1 MTGPLSSVDR
11 PVSYIGKSVPRPNA
25 KRLLAGRGRYVDDV
39 RLPRL
44 AHAAFLRCPYAHA
57 RLASLDVAAAARA
70 PGVIR
75 VVTAKDLAGRYV
87 PWIGT
92 LTHFKGMKSAPQHP
106 LIAERATW
114 QGEPVVAVVAESR
127 ALAEDAVALIDIVW
141 EELPPLTDMH
151 TALEPGAAPLH
162 AELGDNLCFA
172 RTIDAGTVDAAF
184 AAADCVVEES
194 YSFARH
200 TGVCLE
206 PRSILADF
214 DSAVGSLTVHYS
226 SQAPHMMKEIF
237 ARHFRLPESA
247 VRVICND
254 VGGSYG
260 VKIHVYPDE
269 MATVAIALMLGRP
282 VKFIADR
289 LESFVSDIHAREHR
303 ITARMALT
311 KDGTITALA
320 IDDVTGIG
328 PYSTYPRTSV
338 VEGNQVIGL
347 AGSWYQCRNYRAQ
360 LRVAFQT
367 KPPTTQYRAVGHPI
381 ATAVTEALV
390 DRAAGALGLDPVELR
405 RRNLIPDD
413 AYPWTTA
420 SGLKFE
426 KLSQQQ
432 SLAKLLTLMDYEGLR
447 REQAALRPRGIHR
460 GIGIACFVE
469 LTNPGPAF
477 YGVGGAPISSQDGC
491 TIRLDPGGSVTCAT
505 GVTEQGQGTE
515 TMIAQIVASTLGLT
529 LDRVRVV
536 TGDTERTPYG
546 GGTWASRGCGIGG
559 EAALQG
565 ALALKANILALAG
578 AMLQADPAALDLVGG
593 WVVDRGDGNRRIG
606 LDEVGRAAYFRGD
619 TLPPGVQPE
628 LVATRHY
635 MPRQYPF
642 AFTNGVQA
650 SHLELDAETGFVKLL
665 KHWVVEDCG
674 RVVNPLLVEEQIRG
688 GVVQGI
694 GGALFEECIY
704 DERGQLLN
712 GTLADYLV
720 PMAGEMPDIVVEH
733 VETPTAESMLGAKG
747 AGEAGTGGAP
757 AAILNAVND
766 ALTPFNVRVTAQPI
780 SPRRVLAALGKA

>member
-1 MTGPLSSVDR
+1 MTGPLSSLDR

-44 AHAAFLRCPYAHA
+44 AHAAFLRCPHAHA
-57 RLASLDVAAAARA
+57 RLVSLDVAAAARA

-75 VVTAKDLAGRYV
+75 VVTAKNLAGRYT
-87 PWIGT
+87 PWVGT

-106 LIAERATW
+106 LVAERATW
-114 QGEPVVAVVAESR
+114 QGEPVVAVIAESR
-127 ALAEDAVALIDIVW
+127 ALAEDAVGLIDIGW

-151 TALEPGAAPLH
+151 AALEPGASPLH

-214 DSAVGSLTVHYS
+214 DPAAGSLTVHYS

-269 MATVAIALMLGRP
+269 MATVAIAVMLGRP

-303 ITARMALT
+303 IKARMALT
-311 KDGTITALA
+311 KDGTIAALA

-338 VEGNQVIGL
+338 VEGNQVVGL
-347 AGSWYQCRNYRAQ
+347 TGSWYRCRNYRAQ

-426 KLSQQQ
+426 KLSQQA
-432 SLAKLLTLMDYEGLR
+432 SLEKLLTLMDYEGLR
-447 REQAALRPRGIHR
+447 REQAALRPRGVHR

-477 YGVGGAPISSQDGC
+477 YGV
-491 TIRLDPGGSVTCAT
+491 
-505 GVTEQGQGTE
+505 
-515 TMIAQIVASTLGLT
+515 
-529 LDRVRVV
+529 
-536 TGDTERTPYG
+536 
-546 GGTWASRGCGIGG
+546 
-559 EAALQG
+559 
-565 ALALKANILALAG
+565 
-578 AMLQADPAALDLVGG
+578 
-593 WVVDRGDGNRRIG
+593 
-606 LDEVGRAAYFRGD
+606 
-619 TLPPGVQPE
+619 
-628 LVATRHY
+628 
-635 MPRQYPF
+635 
-642 AFTNGVQA
+642 
-650 SHLELDAETGFVKLL
+650 
-665 KHWVVEDCG
+665 
-674 RVVNPLLVEEQIRG
+674 
-688 GVVQGI
+688 
-694 GGALFEECIY
+694 
-704 DERGQLLN
+704 
-712 GTLADYLV
+712 
-720 PMAGEMPDIVVEH
+720 
-733 VETPTAESMLGAKG
+733 
-747 AGEAGTGGAP
+747 
-757 AAILNAVND
+757 
-766 ALTPFNVRVTAQPI
+766 
-780 SPRRVLAALGKA
+780 

>member
-11 PVSYIGKSVPRPNA
+11 PASYIGKSVPRPNA

-44 AHAAFLRCPYAHA
+44 AHVAFLRCPYAHA
-57 RLASLDVAAAARA
+57 RLKSLDTAAAARM

-75 VVTAKDLAGRYV
+75 VVTAKDLAGRYT
-87 PWIGT
+87 PWVGT

-106 LIAERATW
+106 LVAERATW
-114 QGEPVVAVVAESR
+114 QGEPVAAVVAESR
-127 ALAEDAVALIDIVW
+127 ALAEDAVAQIDIVW
-141 EELPPLTDMH
+141 EELPPLIDMH
-151 TALEPGAAPLH
+151 AALAPGAAPLH
-162 AELGDNLCFA
+162 AELGDNLCFT

-184 AAADCVVEES
+184 AGADCVVEES

-200 TGVCLE
+200 TGVCPE

-214 DSAVGSLTVHYS
+214 DPAAGSLTVYYS

-237 ARHFRLPESA
+237 ARHFQLPESA

-260 VKIHVYPDE
+260 IKIHVYPDE
-269 MATVAIALMLGRP
+269 MTTVAIALLLGRP
-282 VKFIADR
+282 IKFIADR

-303 ITARMALT
+303 ITARMALAN
-311 KDGTITALA
+311 DGTIAALA

-338 VEGNQVIGL
+338 VEGNQVVGL
-347 AGSWYQCRNYRAQ
+347 VGSWYRCRNYRAQ
-360 LRVAFQT
+360 LKVAFQT

-390 DRAAGALGLDPVELR
+390 DRAAIALGLDPAELR
-405 RRNLIPDD
+405 RRNLVTDD

-426 KLSQQQ
+426 KLSQQA
-432 SLAKLLTLMDYEGLR
+432 SLEKLLKLMDYDGLR
-447 REQAALRPRGIHR
+447 REQAALRARGVHR
-460 GIGIACFVE
+460 GIGLACFVE

-515 TMIAQIVASTLGLT
+515 TMVAQIVASTLGVA
-529 LDRVRVV
+529 LDEVRVV

-565 ALALKANILALAG
+565 ALALKTNILVLAG
-578 AMLQADPAALDLVGG
+578 AMLQADPAALDLEGG
-593 WVVDRGDGNRRIG
+593 WVVDRVDGNRRIG

-635 MPRQYPF
+635 MPRQFPF

-650 SHLELDAETGFVKLL
+650 SYLELDAETGFVKLL

-674 RVVNPLLVEEQIRG
+674 RIVNPLLVEEQIRG

-720 PMAGEMPDIVVEH
+720 PMAGDVPDIVVEH
-733 VETPTAESMLGAKG
+733 IETPTAESALGAKG

-766 ALTPFNVRVTAQPI
+766 ALTPFKVRVTEMPVT
-780 SPRRVLAALGKA
+780 PRRVLAALGRA

>member
-1 MTGPLSSVDR
+1 MTLSPLDR
-11 PVSYIGKSVPRPNA
+11 PASYIGKSVPRPNA
-25 KRLLAGRGRYVDDV
+25 KRLLAGRGQYVDDI

-44 AHAAFLRCPYAHA
+44 AHVAFLRCPHAHA
-57 RLASLDVAAAARA
+57 RLKSLDVAAASRA
-70 PGVIR
+70 PGVVR
-75 VVTAKDLAGRYV
+75 VVTAKDLAGRYT

-106 LIAERATW
+106 LVMDRATW
-114 QGEPVVAVVAESR
+114 QGEPVVAVVAEGR
-127 ALAEDAVALIDIVW
+127 AQAEDALALIDIGW
-141 EELPPLTDMH
+141 EELPPLTDMEA
-151 TALEPGAAPLH
+151 ALAPDAAPLH
-162 AELGDNLCFA
+162 PELADNLCFS
-172 RTIDAGTVDAAF
+172 RTIDAGAVDEAF
-184 AAADCVVEES
+184 ATAHCVVEES

-200 TGVCLE
+200 TGVCPE
-206 PRSILADF
+206 PRSILAAF
-214 DSAVGSLTVHYS
+214 DPAAGALTVNYS

-237 ARHFRLPESA
+237 ARHFHLPESA
-247 VRVICND
+247 VRVICTD

-260 VKIHVYPDE
+260 IKIHVYPDD
-269 MATVAIALMLGRP
+269 MATVACAILLGRP
-282 VKFIADR
+282 VKFVADR

-303 ITARMALT
+303 IKARMALAA
-311 KDGTITALA
+311 DGTIAALA
-320 IDDVTGIG
+320 IDDITGVG
-328 PYSTYPRTSV
+328 PYSTYPRTSA
-338 VEGNQVIGL
+338 VEGNQVVGL
-347 AGSWYQCRNYRAQ
+347 AGACYRCRNYRAQ

-367 KPPTTQYRAVGHPI
+367 KPPMTQYRAVGHPI
-381 ATAVTEALV
+381 ATAVTESLV
-390 DRAAGALGLDPVELR
+390 DRAAAMLRLDPADLR
-405 RRNLIPDD
+405 RRNLIADD

-426 KLSQQQ
+426 KLSQQT
-432 SLAKLLTLMDYEGLR
+432 SFARLLELMDYESLR
-447 REQAALRPRGIHR
+447 REQAALRRRGVYR
-460 GIGIACFVE
+460 GVGLACFIE

-491 TIRLDPGGSVTCAT
+491 TIRLDPGGTVTCAT

-515 TMIAQIVASTLGLT
+515 TMVAQIVATTLGLA
-529 LDRVRVV
+529 LDQVRVV

-578 AMLQADPAALDLVGG
+578 AMLQSDPQALDLADG
-593 WVVDRGDGNRRIG
+593 WVVDGAGNRRVR

-635 MPRQYPF
+635 LPRQYPF
-642 AFTNGVQA
+642 AFTNGAQA
-650 SHLELDAETGFVKLL
+650 SYLELDVETGLVKLL

-674 RVVNPLLVEEQIRG
+674 RLVNPLLVDEQIRG

-694 GGALFEECIY
+694 GGALFEECLY
-704 DERGQLLN
+704 DDRGQLLN

-720 PMAGEMPDIVVEH
+720 PMAAEMPDIVVAH

-757 AAILNAVND
+757 AAIMNAVND
-766 ALTPFNVRVTAQPI
+766 ALAPFQARVTHQPI
-780 SPRRVLAALGKA
+780 SPRRILAALGKA

>member
-1 MTGPLSSVDR
+1 MTGPLSSLDR

-44 AHAAFLRCPYAHA
+44 AHVAFLRCPYAHA
-57 RLASLDVAAAARA
+57 RLKSLDIAAAARA
-70 PGVIR
+70 LGVIR
-75 VVTAKDLAGRYV
+75 VVTAKDLAGRYT
-87 PWIGT
+87 PWVGT

-106 LIAERATW
+106 LVAERATW
-114 QGEPVVAVVAESR
+114 QGEPVAAVAAESR
-127 ALAEDAVALIDIVW
+127 ALAEDAVAQIDIVW

-151 TALEPGAAPLH
+151 AALAPGAVPLH
-162 AELGDNLCFA
+162 AEFGDNLCFT
-172 RTIDAGTVDAAF
+172 RTIDAGAVDEAF
-184 AAADCVVEES
+184 AGADCVVEES

-200 TGVCLE
+200 TGVCPE

-214 DSAVGSLTVHYS
+214 DPAAGSLTVHYS

-237 ARHFRLPESA
+237 ARHFQLPESA

-260 VKIHVYPDE
+260 IKIHVYPDE
-269 MATVAIALMLGRP
+269 MATVAIALLLGRP
-282 VKFIADR
+282 IKFIADR

-303 ITARMALT
+303 IKARMALA
-311 KDGTITALA
+311 KDGAIAAFA

-338 VEGNQVIGL
+338 VEGNQVVGL
-347 AGSWYQCRNYRAQ
+347 VGSWYRCRNYRAQ
-360 LRVAFQT
+360 LKVAFQT

-390 DRAAGALGLDPVELR
+390 DRAAIALGLDPAELR
-405 RRNLIPDD
+405 RRNLVPDD

-426 KLSQQQ
+426 KLSQQA
-432 SLAKLLTLMDYEGLR
+432 SLEKLLKLMDYDGLR
-447 REQAALRPRGIHR
+447 REQAALRARGVHR
-460 GIGIACFVE
+460 GIGLACFVE

-515 TMIAQIVASTLGLT
+515 TMVAQIVASTLGVT
-529 LDRVRVV
+529 LDKVRVV

-565 ALALKANILALAG
+565 ALALKTNILALAG
-578 AMLQADPAALDLVGG
+578 AMLQADPAALDLAGG
-593 WVVDRGDGNRRIG
+593 WVVDRVGGNRRIG

-619 TLPPGVQPE
+619 TLPLGVQPE

-635 MPRQYPF
+635 MPRQFPF

-650 SHLELDAETGFVKLL
+650 SYLELDAETGFVKLL

-733 VETPTAESMLGAKG
+733 VETPTAESALGAKG

-757 AAILNAVND
+757 AAMLNAVND
-766 ALTPFNVRVTAQPI
+766 ALTPFKVRVTEMPVT
-780 SPRRVLAALGKA
+780 PRRVLAALGKA

>member
-57 RLASLDVAAAARA
+57 RLVSLDVAAAARA
-70 PGVIR
+70 PGVVR

-87 PWIGT
+87 PWVGT

-127 ALAEDAVALIDIVW
+127 ALAEDAVALVDIVW
-141 EELPPLTDMH
+141 EELPPLTDMQA
-151 TALEPGAAPLH
+151 ALEPGAAPLH

-172 RTIDAGTVDAAF
+172 RTIDAGAVDAAF

-214 DSAVGSLTVHYS
+214 DPAAGSLTVHYS

-269 MATVAIALMLGRP
+269 MATVAIAMMLGRP

-303 ITARMALT
+303 IKARMALT
-311 KDGTITALA
+311 KDGTIAALA

-347 AGSWYQCRNYRAQ
+347 AGSWYRCRNYRAQ

-426 KLSQQQ
+426 KLSQQA

-447 REQAALRPRGIHR
+447 REQAALRPRGVHR

-515 TMIAQIVASTLGLT
+515 TMVAQIVASTLGLA
-529 LDRVRVV
+529 LDQVRVV

-565 ALALKANILALAG
+565 ALALKANILALAS
-578 AMLQADPAALDLVGG
+578 AMLQADPAALDLAGG
-593 WVVDRGDGNRRIG
+593 WVVDRDGGNRRIG

-650 SHLELDAETGFVKLL
+650 SYLELDLETGFVKLL
-665 KHWVVEDCG
+665 KPRVVEDCG

-757 AAILNAVND
+757 GAILNAVND
-766 ALTPFNVRVTAQPI
+766 ALTPFKVRVTAQPI
-780 SPRRVLAALGKA
+780 S

>member
-25 KRLLAGRGRYVDDV
+25 KRLLAGRGRYVDDI

-57 RLASLDVAAAARA
+57 RLVSLDIAGAARA
-70 PGVIR
+70 PGVVR
-75 VVTAKDLAGRYV
+75 VVTAKDLAGRYE
-87 PWIGT
+87 PWVGT

-106 LIAERATW
+106 LVRERATW

-141 EELPPLTDMH
+141 EELPPLTDMQ
-151 TALEPGAAPLH
+151 AVLEPGAAPLH

-184 AAADCVVEES
+184 AAADCVVEEA

-214 DSAVGSLTVHYS
+214 DPAAGSLTVHYS

-269 MATVAIALMLGRP
+269 MTTVAIAVMLGRP

-303 ITARMALT
+303 IKARMALA
-311 KDGTITALA
+311 KDGTIAALT

-347 AGSWYQCRNYRAQ
+347 AGSWYRCRNYRAQ

-426 KLSQQQ
+426 KLSQQA
-432 SLAKLLTLMDYEGLR
+432 SLAKLLTLIDYDGLR
-447 REQAALRPRGIHR
+447 REQAALRPRGVYR

-515 TMIAQIVASTLGLT
+515 TMVAQIVASTLSVA
-529 LDRVRVV
+529 LDHVRVV

-578 AMLQADPAALDLVGG
+578 AMLQADPAALDLAGG
-593 WVVDRGDGNRRIG
+593 WVVDRDGGNRRIG

-635 MPRQYPF
+635 MPREYPF

-650 SHLELDAETGFVKLL
+650 SYLELDVETGFVKLL

-704 DERGQLLN
+704 DDRGQLLN

-720 PMAGEMPDIVVEH
+720 PMAGEMPDIEVAH
-733 VETPTAESMLGAKG
+733 VETPTAESALGAKG

-757 AAILNAVND
+757 GAILNAVND
-766 ALTPFNVRVTAQPI
+766 ALTPFKVRVTAQPI
-780 SPRRVLAALGKA
+780 SPRRVLEALGKA

>member
-1 MTGPLSSVDR
+1 MTGPLSSLDR

-44 AHAAFLRCPYAHA
+44 VHAAFLRCPHAHA
-57 RLASLDVAAAARA
+57 RLASLDVGAAARA

-75 VVTAKDLAGRYV
+75 VVTAKDLAGRYT
-87 PWIGT
+87 PWVGT

-106 LIAERATW
+106 LVAERATW
-114 QGEPVVAVVAESR
+114 QGEPVVAVIAESR
-127 ALAEDAVALIDIVW
+127 ALAEDAMGLIDIVW
-141 EELPPLTDMH
+141 KELPPLTDMQA
-151 TALEPGAAPLH
+151 ALEPGAAPLH

-172 RTIDAGTVDAAF
+172 RTIDAGAVDAAF

-214 DSAVGSLTVHYS
+214 DPAAASLTVHYS

-269 MATVAIALMLGRP
+269 MATVAIALLLGRP

-303 ITARMALT
+303 IKARMALA
-311 KDGTITALA
+311 KDGTIAALT

-338 VEGNQVIGL
+338 VEGNQVVGL
-347 AGSWYQCRNYRAQ
+347 TGACYRCRNYRAQ

-426 KLSQQQ
+426 KLSQQA
-432 SLAKLLTLMDYEGLR
+432 SLAKLLKLMDYDGLR
-447 REQAALRPRGIHR
+447 REQATLRQRGIHR

-515 TMIAQIVASTLGLT
+515 TMVAQIVASTLGLA
-529 LDRVRVV
+529 LDQVRVV

-559 EAALQG
+559 EAALRG

-593 WVVDRGDGNRRIG
+593 WVVDRDSGNRRVG
-606 LDEVGRAAYFRGD
+606 LDEVGRAGYFRGD

-650 SHLELDAETGFVKLL
+650 SYLELDVETGFVRLL

-704 DERGQLLN
+704 DDRGQLLN

-733 VETPTAESMLGAKG
+733 IETPTAESTLGAKG

-757 AAILNAVND
+757 AAVMNAVND
-766 ALTPFNVRVTAQPI
+766 ALTAFGVRVTAQPL

>member
-1 MTGPLSSVDR
+1 MTGPLSSADR

-57 RLASLDVAAAARA
+57 RLVSLDVAAAARA
-70 PGVIR
+70 PGVVR
-75 VVTAKDLAGRYV
+75 VVTAKDLAGRYE
-87 PWIGT
+87 PWVGT

-106 LIAERATW
+106 LVVGRATW

-141 EELPPLTDMH
+141 EELPPLTDMQA
-151 TALEPGAAPLH
+151 ALEPGAAPLH

-214 DSAVGSLTVHYS
+214 DSAAGSLTVHYS

-269 MATVAIALMLGRP
+269 MTTVAIAVMLGRP

-303 ITARMALT
+303 IKARMALT
-311 KDGTITALA
+311 KDGIIAALA

-347 AGSWYQCRNYRAQ
+347 AGSWYRCRNYRAQ

-426 KLSQQQ
+426 KLSQQA
-432 SLAKLLTLMDYEGLR
+432 SLAKLLMLMDYEGLR
-447 REQAALRPRGIHR
+447 REQAALRPRGVHR

-515 TMIAQIVASTLGLT
+515 TMVAQIVASTLGVA
-529 LDRVRVV
+529 LDQVRVV

-565 ALALKANILALAG
+565 ALALKVNILALAG
-578 AMLQADPAALDLVGG
+578 AMLQADPAALDLAGG
-593 WVVDRGDGNRRIG
+593 WVVDRDGGNRRIG

-628 LVATRHY
+628 LVTTRHY

-650 SHLELDAETGFVKLL
+650 SYLELDVETGFVKLL

-704 DERGQLLN
+704 DDRGQLLN

-720 PMAGEMPDIVVEH
+720 PMAGEMPDIEVAH
-733 VETPTAESMLGAKG
+733 VETPTAESALGAKG

-757 AAILNAVND
+757 AAVMNAVND
-766 ALTPFNVRVTAQPI
+766 ALAPFKVRVTAQPI
-780 SPRRVLAALGKA
+780 SPRRVLEALGKA

>member
-1 MTGPLSSVDR
+1 MSGPLSSVDR
-11 PVSYIGKSVPRPNA
+11 PVSYIGRSVPRPNA

-57 RLASLDVAAAARA
+57 RLASLDVTAAARA
-70 PGVIR
+70 AGVIR
-75 VVTAKDLAGRYV
+75 VVTAKDLAGRYT
-87 PWIGT
+87 PWVGT

-106 LIAERATW
+106 LVVERATW

-141 EELPPLTDMH
+141 EELLPLTDMQA
-151 TALEPGAAPLH
+151 ALEPSAAPLH
-162 AELGDNLCFA
+162 PDLGDNLCFA

-214 DSAVGSLTVHYS
+214 DPAAGSLTVHYS

-237 ARHFRLPESA
+237 ARHFSLPESA

-260 VKIHVYPDE
+260 MKIHVYPDE

-303 ITARMALT
+303 IKARMALS
-311 KDGTITALA
+311 KDGTIAALA

-347 AGSWYQCRNYRAQ
+347 AGSWYRCPNYRAQ

-390 DRAAGALGLDPVELR
+390 DRAASALGLDPVELR

-426 KLSQQQ
+426 KLSQQA
-432 SLAKLLTLMDYEGLR
+432 SLAKLLMLMDCDGLR
-447 REQAALRPRGIHR
+447 REQAALRQRGIHR

-491 TIRLDPGGSVTCAT
+491 TIRLDPGGSATCAT

-515 TMIAQIVASTLGLT
+515 TMVAQIVASTLGLT
-529 LDRVRVV
+529 LDQVRVV

-578 AMLQADPAALDLVGG
+578 AMLQADPAALDLAGG
-593 WVVDRGDGNRRIG
+593 WVVDRDGGNRRIG
-606 LDEVGRAAYFRGD
+606 LDEVSRAAYFRGD
-619 TLPPGVQPE
+619 TLPLGVQPE

-650 SHLELDAETGFVKLL
+650 SYLELDAETGFVKLL

-733 VETPTAESMLGAKG
+733 VETPTSESMLGAKG

-780 SPRRVLAALGKA
+780 SPRRVLAALGRA

>member
-44 AHAAFLRCPYAHA
+44 AHTAFLRCPYAHA
-57 RLASLDVAAAARA
+57 RLVSLDVAAAARA

-87 PWIGT
+87 PWVGT

-106 LIAERATW
+106 LVVERATW

-141 EELPPLTDMH
+141 EELPPLTDMQA
-151 TALEPGAAPLH
+151 ALEPGAAPLH
-162 AELGDNLCFA
+162 AALGDNLCFT
-172 RTIDAGTVDAAF
+172 RTIDAGAVDAAF

-214 DSAVGSLTVHYS
+214 DPAAASLTVHYS

-269 MATVAIALMLGRP
+269 MATVAIALMVGRP

-303 ITARMALT
+303 ITARMALS
-311 KDGTITALA
+311 KDGTIAALA

-347 AGSWYQCRNYRAQ
+347 AGSWYRCRNYRAQ

-426 KLSQQQ
+426 KLSQQE
-432 SLAKLLTLMDYEGLR
+432 SLAKLLALMDYEGLR

-491 TIRLDPGGSVTCAT
+491 TVRLDPGGSVTCAT

-515 TMIAQIVASTLGLT
+515 TMVAQIVGSTLGLA
-529 LDRVRVV
+529 LDQVRVV

-578 AMLQADPAALDLVGG
+578 AMLQAEPAALDLAGG
-593 WVVDRGDGNRRIG
+593 WVVDRDGGNRRIG

-650 SHLELDAETGFVKLL
+650 SYLELDVETGFVKLL

-704 DERGQLLN
+704 DDRGQLLN

-720 PMAGEMPDIVVEH
+720 PMAGEMPDIVVAH
-733 VETPTAESMLGAKG
+733 VETPTSESALGAKG

-757 AAILNAVND
+757 GAILNAVND
-766 ALTPFNVRVTAQPI
+766 ALTPFKVRVTAQPI

>member
-11 PVSYIGKSVPRPNA
+11 PVSYIGRSVPRPNA

-44 AHAAFLRCPYAHA
+44 AHVAFLRCPYAHA
-57 RLASLDVAAAARA
+57 RLVSLDVAAAARA
-70 PGVIR
+70 PGVVR
-75 VVTAKDLAGRYV
+75 VVTAKDLAGRYE
-87 PWIGT
+87 PWVGT

-106 LIAERATW
+106 LVRERATW

-141 EELPPLTDMH
+141 EELPPLTDMQ
-151 TALEPGAAPLH
+151 AVLEPGATPLH

-206 PRSILADF
+206 PRSIVADF
-214 DSAVGSLTVHYS
+214 DPAAGSLTVHYS

-269 MATVAIALMLGRP
+269 MTTVAIAVMLGRP

-303 ITARMALT
+303 IKARMALS
-311 KDGTITALA
+311 KDGTIAALA
-320 IDDVTGIG
+320 IDDLTGIG

-338 VEGNQVIGL
+338 VEGNQVVGL
-347 AGSWYQCRNYRAQ
+347 TGSWYRCRNYRAQ

-426 KLSQQQ
+426 KLSQQA
-432 SLAKLLTLMDYEGLR
+432 SLAKLLTLIDYEGLR
-447 REQAALRPRGIHR
+447 REQAALRPRGVHR

-515 TMIAQIVASTLGLT
+515 TMVAQIVASTLGVA
-529 LDRVRVV
+529 LDQVRVV

-565 ALALKANILALAG
+565 ARALKANILTLAG
-578 AMLQADPAALDLVGG
+578 AMLQADPAALDLAGG
-593 WVVDRGDGNRRIG
+593 WVIDRDGGNRRIG

-650 SHLELDAETGFVKLL
+650 SYLELDVETGFVKLL

-674 RVVNPLLVEEQIRG
+674 RVVNPLLVEEQIR
-688 GVVQGI
+688 
-694 GGALFEECIY
+694 
-704 DERGQLLN
+704 
-712 GTLADYLV
+712 
-720 PMAGEMPDIVVEH
+720 
-733 VETPTAESMLGAKG
+733 
-747 AGEAGTGGAP
+747 
-757 AAILNAVND
+757 
-766 ALTPFNVRVTAQPI
+766 
-780 SPRRVLAALGKA
+780 